1 MSSAHDEI
9 DQIHETESAA
19 RKRIEKAEKRAQ
31 KIRGD
36 ADEEAKRVVEVAERD
51 AKVLATRMISD
62 IESRRAKIESSVLK
76 KTNVTIKKLQASAT
90 EKRDEAYQAV
100 VKMLLGEV

>member
-31 KIRGD
+31 KIRED
-36 ADEEAKRVVEVAERD
+36 ADEEAKKVVEVVERD
-51 AKVLATRMISD
+51 AKVLATRMLSD
-62 IESRRAKIESSVLK
+62 IESRRAKIESAVLK
-76 KTNVTIKKLQASAT
+76 NTKTTIKKLQESAT
-90 EKRDEAYQAV
+90 KKRDDAYQAV
-100 VKMLLGEV
+100 VKMLLEEV